1 MKKLILLLGCLVFAY
16 AEVIIEREYDESK
29 YQQEVCGE
37 DYECSASRDFIPNV
51 SIKEAFEQDLQ
62 KEIQFPKYDTRELIY
77 RQVIAMRLPNDNE
90 SLKKTII
97 ITTKSGD
104 LNVEIEL
111 TKSKNKL
118 VVTYIVEVE
127 ESTKTYIKTPKGVE
141 IFNHTS
147 ML

>member
-1 MKKLILLLGCLVFAY
+1 MKKLILLLGCLVFTY

-37 DYECSASRDFIPNV
+37 DYHCSASEYFIPNV
-51 SIKEAFEQDLQ
+51 DILDAFKQDLQ
-62 KEIQFPKYDTRELIY
+62 KEIKFPKYDTRELIY

-127 ESTKTYIKTPKGVE
+127 ESIKTYIKTPNGVK
-141 IFNHTS
+141 ILNKTS